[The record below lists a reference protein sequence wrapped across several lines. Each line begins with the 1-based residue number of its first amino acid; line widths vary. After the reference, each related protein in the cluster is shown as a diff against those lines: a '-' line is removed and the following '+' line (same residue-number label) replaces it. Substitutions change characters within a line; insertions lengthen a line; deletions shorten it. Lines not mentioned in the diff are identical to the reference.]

1 MLMSLVLNLKQ
12 KLKRQLV
19 HLDEVHQHELAED
32 RGNAEQ
38 GEAVAD
44 V

>member
-1 MLMSLVLNLKQ
+1 MSLVFN
-12 KLKRQLV
+12 LKRQLV

-44 V
+44 VQDGVL